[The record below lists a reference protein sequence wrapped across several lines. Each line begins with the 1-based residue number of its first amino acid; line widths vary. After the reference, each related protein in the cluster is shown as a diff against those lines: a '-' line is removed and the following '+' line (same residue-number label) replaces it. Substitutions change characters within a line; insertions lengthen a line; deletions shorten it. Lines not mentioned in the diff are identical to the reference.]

1 MSKRENNTNKLK
13 DLIPQMLEQ
22 NKLQKGMDQI
32 YVKEAWG
39 EVMGK
44 GVMNYTESVTLKN
57 QTIFVKLAS
66 SALREELEYGKDKI
80 IKMLNTSL
88 PKLSIKSIKLM

>member
-1 MSKRENNTNKLK
+1 
-13 DLIPQMLEQ
+13 MLEQ

-57 QTIFVKLAS
+57 HTIFVKLAS

-80 IKMLNTSL
+80 VKFCLGGGHLRLGRGGSTESG
-88 PKLSIKSIKLM
+88 KAHFFRFGF

>member
-13 DLIPQMLEQ
+13 DLIPQMLKQ

-32 YVKEAWG
+32 YVKEAWA

-57 QTIFVKLAS
+57 HTLIVKLAS
-66 SALREELEYGKDKI
+66 STLREELEYGKDKI
-80 IKMLNTSL
+80 VNMLNNSL
-88 PKLSIKSIKLM
+88 PMLSITSIKLI